1 MLHIKECHCVFKL
14 IKLSLLA
21 VILASTTMVAGR
33 SVNAQKRT
41 ATAATSSQT
50 NTPTPKA
57 DEPCFSEYKGVRVG
71 MTRDEAR
78 EKLGSPK
85 EKGDEQDLYVF
96 SDTEVAQVYYDAAK
110 KVTAISVDYM
120 NGDKGAPECKAVVG
134 TEIEKRADGS
144 EYKLVRYPKNG
155 FWVSYNR
162 TAGSTPIVTI
172 TIQKMDH

>member
-1 MLHIKECHCVFKL
+1 MLHKKGCRYVFKL
-14 IKLSLLA
+14 IELSLLA
-21 VILASTTMVAGR
+21 VILACITTVAGR

-41 ATAATSSQT
+41 MATASSQAT
-50 NTPTPKA
+50 TQSPKA

-78 EKLGSPK
+78 QKLGSPK

-96 SDTEVAQVYYDAAK
+96 SDTEVAQVYYDQSK
-110 KVTAISVDYM
+110 KVTAISVDYLK
-120 NGDKGAPECKAVVG
+120 GDKGAPECKAIVG
-134 TEIEKRADGS
+134 AEIEPRADGS
-144 EYKLVRYPKNG
+144 KYKMVRYPKDG

-162 TAGSTPIVTI
+162 TSGTTPTVTI